1 MLLWRSCWSLTQT
14 VLCMSTEFVA
24 GVAVLYNGKQYFVAG
39 DSIDGL
45 VTLSRPGLTGS
56 FIVQERSTLLTLDQD
71 QRIMY
76 L

>member
-24 GVAVLYNGKQYFVAG
+24 GVAVLYNGKQYFVAS
-39 DSIDGL
+39 DSVDGK
-45 VTLSRPGLTGS
+45 VTLSRPGLTGA
-56 FIVQERSTLLTLDQD
+56 FIVSERSTLLTLDQD
-71 QRIMY
+71 QRIMD